1 MPPVPLT
8 VITSLPPSSPL
19 TRDTAIL
26 STRSRAGQSREPNM
40 EYRDSSSSLER
51 VLVVSMLETD
61 WEMVTIMRET
71 VKESSMGEEEGAM
84 VMNMQRLNLLVQ
96 SAK

>member
-1 MPPVPLT
+1 
-8 VITSLPPSSPL
+8 
-19 TRDTAIL
+19 
-26 STRSRAGQSREPNM
+26 M